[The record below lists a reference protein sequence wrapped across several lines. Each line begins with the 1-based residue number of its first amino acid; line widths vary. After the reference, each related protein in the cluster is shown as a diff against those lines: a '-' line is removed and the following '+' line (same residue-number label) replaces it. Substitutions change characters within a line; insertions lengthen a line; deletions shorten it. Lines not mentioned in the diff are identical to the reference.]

1 MQIISRIKEKRI
13 KSFIYTLKSKMTK
26 TALNIVVTKPFLYN
40 ILSNIIKKNIYYKS
54 WGRERYI
61 IFKLVYN
68 NSISEI

>member
-1 MQIISRIKEKRI
+1 MQIISHKKEKRI